1 MNFTPE
7 STISIS
13 GTGVSVANIKVDSAT
28 EMTATLTI
36 ASTAA
41 AGVRDVL
48 VSTAAGSS
56 DPLAFRVTGRAAR
69 ATQRTSQR

>member
-1 MNFTPE
+1 
-7 STISIS
+7 
-13 GTGVSVANIKVDSAT
+13 
-28 EMTATLTI
+28 MTATLTI